1 MKALYFEQHG
11 KSDALKVGERPDPA
25 PGPGEVLVRLE
36 TAAMN
41 RLDLFVLHGI
51 PGVPVALPHV
61 PGADG
66 FGSVEA
72 LGPGVTGLAPGERV
86 VLQPGLGCGVCEFCL
101 AGELSLCV
109 DFRILGE
116 HVPGTFAERIAVP
129 RRNVFSAPPALPPE
143 KAAAFPLAALTA
155 WRMLVTRA
163 QLRPGETVLIHGIG
177 GGVSTFALQIA
188 RLAGASLV
196 IVTSSSE
203 EKRTKAEK
211 LGADV
216 VLDYTKV
223 DVGKKVREITKKR
236 GVDVV
241 IDSVGAATWRHS
253 LNAAAKR
260 GRIVTCGATSGPNP
274 EEELRII
281 FWKQLAILGST
292 MGTDAEFAAMLKD
305 VAAGRL
311 DPVVDEVFPLSEAKK
326 GFDRLESGEGF
337 GKIVFRIG

>member
-1 MKALYFEQHG
+1 MKALFFDHHG
-11 KSDALKVGERPDPA
+11 KSDALRYGERPDPA
-25 PGPGEVLVRLE
+25 AGAGEVVVRLE
-36 TAAMN
+36 AAAMN

-51 PGVPVALPHV
+51 PGVPPSLPHI

-66 FGSVEA
+66 TGRVESVGA
-72 LGPGVTGLAPGERV
+72 GVTDLAPGERV
-86 VLQPGLGCGVCEFCL
+86 VLQPGIGCGRCEFCL

-109 DFRILGE
+109 DFKILGE
-116 HVPGTFAERIAVP
+116 HLLGTFAERIAVP
-129 RRNVFSAPPALPPE
+129 RRNVFPAPPNLLPE

-163 QLRPGETVLIHGIG
+163 QIRPGETVLIHGIG

-203 EKRTKAEK
+203 EKRKKAEA

-216 VLDYTKV
+216 VLDYTQV

-241 IDSVGAATWRHS
+241 VDSVGAATWRAS
-253 LNAAAKR
+253 LSAAAKK

-274 EEELRII
+274 EEEIRLI
-281 FWKQLAILGST
+281 FWKQLSILGST
-292 MGTDAEFAAMLKD
+292 MGTDAEFSALLAA
-305 VAAGRL
+305 VSAGRVT
-311 DPVVDEVFPLSEAKK
+311 PIVDSVFPLA
-326 GFDRLESGEGF
+326 EGR
-337 GKIVFRIG
+337 KAYE